1 MCLQQL
7 AEFQKWL
14 KKFEEANVTV
24 IAGSVD
30 PIGKATETVRNTNI
44 TFPVAH
50 SLDAIEISRVTGA
63 YYDGDKNYLNS
74 TGFLLRPDNTIDVA
88 CYSSG
93 PVGRLG
99 AKEIFGLIRFYNLK
113 RLP

>member
-14 KKFEEANVTV
+14 KKFEAENVTIV
-24 IAGSVD
+24 AGSVD
-30 PIGKATETVRNTNI
+30 PVDEAAETVRKANI

-50 SLDAIEISRVTGA
+50 SLDAIKISRVTGA
-63 YYDGDKNYLNS
+63 YYDGDKKCLNS
-74 TGFLLRPDNTIDVA
+74 TGFLIRPDNTIDVV

-113 RLP
+113 KLS

>member
-1 MCLQQL
+1 M

-14 KKFEEANVTV
+14 KKFEEVNVSI

-30 PIGKATETVRNTNI
+30 PIDKAAETVRKTDI

-50 SLDAIEISRVTGA
+50 SLEAIEVSRITGA
-63 YYDGDKNYLNS
+63 YYDGNKKCLNS
-74 TGFLLRPDNTIDVA
+74 TGFIVRPDNTIDVA

-93 PVGRLG
+93 PIGRLG

-113 RLP
+113 KLT

>member
-1 MCLQQL
+1 M

-14 KKFEEANVTV
+14 KKFEEVNITV

-30 PIGKATETVRNTNI
+30 SIEKAAETIRKTNI

-63 YYDGDKNYLNS
+63 YYDGDKKCLNS
-74 TGFLLRPDNTIDVA
+74 TGFLVRPDNTIDVV

-113 RLP
+113 KIE